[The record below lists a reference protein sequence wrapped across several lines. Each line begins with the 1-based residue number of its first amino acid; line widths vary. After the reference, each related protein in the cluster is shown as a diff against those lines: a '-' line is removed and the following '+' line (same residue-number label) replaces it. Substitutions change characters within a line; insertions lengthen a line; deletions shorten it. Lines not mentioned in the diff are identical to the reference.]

1 MLALK
6 ILIYASVNCG
16 FSGVASLKLALVIQ
30 FSGEHKAK
38 KECHKQFGQAVNI
51 ECLPVIQSE
60 KIVARNMKEV
70 RNANE
75 HFNGRLNVFVFPV
88 RYCLLGDI

>member
-6 ILIYASVNCG
+6 ILIYASVNRG

-38 KECHKQFGQAVNI
+38 KECHKQIGHPFYIVKSYYFNNSSIFACNSSPRNDTAIISPVEQSTRKLAGI
-51 ECLPVIQSE
+51 EFT
-60 KIVARNMKEV
+60 A
-70 RNANE
+70 
-75 HFNGRLNVFVFPV
+75 
-88 RYCLLGDI
+88 

>member
-38 KECHKQFGQAVNI
+38 KECRK
-51 ECLPVIQSE
+51 
-60 KIVARNMKEV
+60 
-70 RNANE
+70 
-75 HFNGRLNVFVFPV
+75 
-88 RYCLLGDI
+88 

>member
-38 KECHKQFGQAVNI
+38 KRVPQTIWAPFLYREKLLLQQLLNL
-51 ECLPVIQSE
+51 CLQLL
-60 KIVARNMKEV
+60 A
-70 RNANE
+70 AQ
-75 HFNGRLNVFVFPV
+75 
-88 RYCLLGDI
+88 RYSDNLAC